1 MSGDLKKS
9 KVECGSG
16 GGNMYRGKEMKA
28 IYCR

>member
-1 MSGDLKKS
+1 MSGDLKS

>member
-9 KVECGSG
+9 KVECG